1 MRKLYFFAGAIAD
14 ALKKRSREPQVSMDE
29 ISSDGEEP
37 VALRNLPNRL
47 TEDDIVWGNSKKRL
61 ARDRFTSSALRAL
74 E

>member
-47 TEDDIVWGNSKKRL
+47 TEGRYRL
-61 ARDRFTSSALRAL
+61 GQFQKALGPRPFHLLSTPRA
-74 E
+74 